1 MSGGVDSSVAA
12 ALLHEQ
18 GHEVVGVWMRLHDVA
33 DTYSEF
39 KKSCCSLDAA
49 DDARRV
55 AAQLDIP
62 FYVMNLE
69 REFDAG
75 VLQPFLDAYL
85 GGETPSPCVDCNTY
99 VKFGALLGRARH
111 LYDCE
116 AVATGHY
123 ARARRRR
130 RTAGARL
137 LRARDADKDQTYFL
151 YGLRQD
157 QLEHA
162 RFPLGELTKPEVRD
176 VARGL
181 GLATADKPESQE
193 ICFVPGGDYRDAL
206 RERAGW
212 RRGRAAA
219 RRRRRARSG
228 EHAGA
233 AAYTVGQRQGLGVAL
248 GEPRY
253 VVAHR
258 SADEHDQL
266 GRREDLE
273 THDRSTL
280 ERASFVAPR
289 PPRRRAVPG
298 RGPDPPP
305 RDADPGRRS
314 RPRGEPAAGRS
325 TTDDAG
331 LGGGAGPGRRPL
343 RRRRGPRWRPDRAAG
358 PTAALPRP
366 RRHVGDRRASPRRVS
381 LDRRSSCRC
390 LVGHLPRRRCPC
402 SSAAAPA
409 AGCRSSSSPRSSAR
423 GPATPSR
430 TGSAS
435 TS

>member
-1 MSGGVDSSVAA
+1 MSRVLVAMSGGVDSSVAA

-55 AAQLDIP
+55 AAQLGIP

-85 GGETPSPCVDCNTY
+85 DGRTPSPCVDCNTY

-111 LYDCE
+111 LYECE

-123 ARARRRR
+123 ARQDRGPDG
-130 RTAGARL
+130 GARL
-137 LRARDADKDQTYFL
+137 LRARDEDKDQTYFL

-157 QLEHA
+157 QLAHA
-162 RFPLGELTKPEVRD
+162 RFPLGELTKPEVRG
-176 VARGL
+176 VARSL

-212 RRGRAAA
+212 APSPGPLVDGDG
-219 RRRRRARSG
+219 G
-228 EHAGA
+228 ERVGDHDGV

-248 GEPRY
+248 GAPRY
-253 VVAHR
+253 VSR
-258 SADEHDQL
+258 MDPLTNTITL

-273 THDRSTL
+273 TTTIEL
-280 ERASFVAPR
+280 ERPTFIAGDAPDAEFR
-289 PPRRRAVPG
+289 VEVRIRHRATPIGATVRVVG
-298 RGPDPPP
+298 RG
-305 RDADPGRRS
+305 ARRS
-314 RPRGEPAAGRS
+314 DRLVVETDAPVWAAAPGQAAVLY
-325 TTDDAG
+325 DG
-331 LGGGAGPGRRPL
+331 GVVLGGGRIARPSPAASVSSTGDALGRNEP
-343 RRRRGPRWRPDRAAG
+343 
-358 PTAALPRP
+358 
-366 RRHVGDRRASPRRVS
+366 
-381 LDRRSSCRC
+381 
-390 LVGHLPRRRCPC
+390 LVG
-402 SSAAAPA
+402 S
-409 AGCRSSSSPRSSAR
+409 GV
-423 GPATPSR
+423 
-430 TGSAS
+430 
-435 TS
+435 